1 MAVMID
7 PVDRMAEYHTNELYA
22 QFLEVELIPYID
34 RHYRTRAERE
44 ARGVMGASLGG
55 LISTYLALS
64 RPHLFSKVAGQSSAL
79 FLEQDKLAT
88 LVNGLTANTSFYFDV
103 GVYEPQFIPAHHQL
117 VPLLQAKGCP
127 CLFQELEGGHNW
139 TNWRAH
145 LKDLLT
151 FLWGKEKAA
160 EAERILVIKK
170 ARSPRKKQ
178 PGKLQQPANSGT
190 LSQNGAEERE

>member
-1 MAVMID
+1 
-7 PVDRMAEYHTNELYA
+7 
-22 QFLEVELIPYID
+22 
-34 RHYRTRAERE
+34 
-44 ARGVMGASLGG
+44 MGASMGG
-55 LISTYLALS
+55 LSSTYLGLS

-79 FLEQDKLAT
+79 FLEQDKIIT

-103 GVYEPQFIPAHHQL
+103 GAYEPQFIPAHHQL

-151 FLWGKEKAA
+151 FLWGKKKA
-160 EAERILVIKK
+160 EDVERTPVIKK
-170 ARSPRKKQ
+170 ARSPRKK
-178 PGKLQQPANSGT
+178 PASKRQQLTNSGT
-190 LSQNGAEERE
+190 LSQHEAEARG